1 MRDIWA
7 LFETREEKKERKK
20 LEEKEEIDN
29 RLIEDKIIRD
39 TRKLFEQKEEDCY
52 KPKRVNNFW
61 NNN

>member
-1 MRDIWA
+1 MRDVWT

-29 RLIEDKIIRD
+29 RLIEDKIIQD
-39 TRKLFEQKEEDCY
+39 IRKLFEQKEEDCY

>member
-1 MRDIWA
+1 MRDIWT

-20 LEEKEEIDN
+20 LEEKEESDN

-39 TRKLFEQKEEDCY
+39 IRKLFEQKEEDCY

>member
-1 MRDIWA
+1 MRDIWT
-7 LFETREEKKERKK
+7 LFKTREEKKERKK

-39 TRKLFEQKEEDCY
+39 IRKLFEQKEEDCY

>member
-1 MRDIWA
+1 MRDVWT

-39 TRKLFEQKEEDCY
+39 IRKLFEQKEEDCY
-52 KPKRVNNFW
+52 KLKRVNNFW